1 MTSTRNAL
9 ISVTDKTGVVE
20 FARALA
26 KNNIRIFSTGGT
38 AKTLA
43 DAGLPVTEIADLT
56 QFPEIMDGRV
66 KTLHPK
72 VFGGILARRE
82 KTSHVMQAETHAI
95 PLFDFIVVNLYR
107 FSETV
112 AAPDVTLDKALEN
125 IDIGGVTLIR
135 AAAKNHKDVAII
147 TAPDQYDDV
156 LAELID
162 NAFVLSET
170 TKQNLAVAAFA
181 ATANYDAQIY
191 QYLSETLKTSQ
202 DFAELYLQPY
212 KKKDDLRYGENPHQ
226 KAAIYSKVSSC
237 HKGLLGAEQ
246 LQGKALSYN
255 NYMDGDA
262 AWLMARSFDKPA
274 AAIIKHANPCGVAT
288 GASLAEACR
297 RALATDPVSA
307 FGGIVSLNRQVDG
320 ETAQQISQIF
330 TEVIIAPGFS
340 ADAKEI
346 LSAKKNLRLLVVDDY
361 SGQTANDFEL
371 RCVTGGVLVQQK
383 DQHFDNTDSFEVV
396 TKRKPESAE
405 WANLLFGWNIVRWVK
420 SNAVIYVKDEQTVGI
435 GAGQMSRVDSS
446 RFAVDKAKLAG
457 LSLNGSAVA
466 SDAFFPFAD
475 GVEAAA
481 KAGATAVIQPGG
493 SIRDAE
499 VIAAADQFGM
509 TMVFTRKRHFRH

>member
-20 FARALA
+20 FAKALS
-26 KNNIRIFSTGGT
+26 KNKVRLFSTGGT
-38 AKTLA
+38 AKKLA
-43 DAGLPVTEIADLT
+43 EAGLPVTEIADLT
-56 QFPEIMDGRV
+56 EFPEIMDGRV

-72 VFGGILARRE
+72 VFGGILARRD
-82 KTSHVMQAETHAI
+82 KDAHVQQAQSLAI
-95 PLFDFIVVNLYR
+95 PLFDFIIVNLYR

-112 AAPDVTLDKALEN
+112 AESGVSLDKALEN
-125 IDIGGVTLIR
+125 IDIGGVALIR

-147 TAPDQYDDV
+147 TSPDQYDDV

-162 NAFVLSET
+162 NAFVLSEV

-191 QYLSETLKTSQ
+191 RYLSETLNASQ
-202 DFAELYLQPY
+202 DFAELHLQPY
-212 KKKDDLRYGENPHQ
+212 KKKDVLRYGENPHQ
-226 KAAIYSKVSSC
+226 KAAVYKNATGDLN
-237 HKGLLGAEQ
+237 GLLAATQ

-262 AWLMARSFDKPA
+262 AWLMVRSFEKPA
-274 AAIIKHANPCGVAT
+274 VAIIKHANPCGVAT
-288 GASLAEACR
+288 DDSLAGAYR
-297 RALATDPVSA
+297 RALATDNVSA
-307 FGGIVSLNRQVDG
+307 FGGIVSLNRAVDG
-320 ETAQQISQIF
+320 ETAAEISKVF
-330 TEVIIAPGFS
+330 TEVVIAPEFTTEARS
-340 ADAKEI
+340 I
-346 LSAKKNLRLLVVDDY
+346 LAAKKNLRLLVVDDFDRLPQQDY
-361 SGQTANDFEL
+361 EL
-371 RCVTGGVLVQQK
+371 RCITGGVLLQEK
-383 DQHFDNTDSFEVV
+383 DLRPDNAEQFEVV
-396 TKRKPESAE
+396 TQRKPEADE

-446 RFAVDKAKLAG
+446 RLAVEKAKMAG
-457 LSLNGSAVA
+457 LSLVGCAVA

-509 TMVFTRKRHFRH
+509 TMVFTKKRHFRH